1 MKRMAE
7 AVLNG
12 HPDKFS
18 DLIAD
23 ALVKAYC
30 AKEPDAYVQIEVAIW
45 SDLIFLTGFAA
56 TRQAHTIPVRD
67 IIVELGEAIGYSRD
81 NHIDASRY
89 IIHNHICQVRENPT
103 QWTNYVNDQ
112 SIVIGYACG
121 DALTHYLPPEQFLVW
136 YFREAITQSIHQ
148 GILHGHGPDGK
159 ILLTLTPSTNGWHIN
174 QLLLTLQHNKQA
186 SLFDVCDY
194 VMQTLREAYETLQ
207 QKDPR
212 WLTSWYNIPLLFNP
226 NGPFIRGGSDSD
238 NGQTGRKLVMDFY
251 GPQTPIGGGAFY
263 GKDLNH
269 IDRLGAIQ
277 ARQFAVNQ
285 VASGAES
292 ALVQVSFAPGID
304 TPLSVHLESNQAPYT
319 SLEQYFIA
327 SGMRGRKN
335 PHHLQYNLFKL
346 GTWYNNELS
355 FNRPSK
361 V

>member
-1 MKRMAE
+1 MQRMAE

-56 TRQAHTIPVRD
+56 TRQPISIPVRD
-67 IIVELGEAIGYSRD
+67 IIVELGQTIGYSTY

-103 QWTNYVNDQ
+103 QWTDYVNDQ
-112 SIVIGYACG
+112 SIVMGYACG
-121 DALTHYLPPEQFLVW
+121 DALTHFLPTEQFLVW
-136 YFREAITQSIHQ
+136 YFREAILKSIHHEL
-148 GILHGHGPDGK
+148 LHGQGPDGK
-159 ILLTLTPSTNGWHIN
+159 LLVNLTASPTGWYIN
-174 QLLLTLQHNKQA
+174 QLLVTLQHNKQT

-207 QKDPR
+207 NKDPR
-212 WLTSWYNIPLLFNP
+212 WLTPWYQIPFLFNP
-226 NGPFIRGGSDSD
+226 NGPFIQGGSDSD

-251 GPQTPIGGGAFY
+251 GPHTPIGGGAFY
-263 GKDLNH
+263 GKDLHH

-277 ARQFAVNQ
+277 ARHFAVNQ

-292 ALVQVSFAPGID
+292 ALVQVSYAPGID
-304 TPLSVHLESNQAPYT
+304 TPLSVVLQSNQPAYT
-319 SLEQYFIA
+319 SLNNYFNA
-327 SGMRGRKN
+327 STMRRQRKTE
-335 PHHLQYNLFKL
+335 HLDYSLFKL
-346 GTWYNNELS
+346 GTFYNEELS
-355 FNRPSK
+355 FNNPSS

>member
-1 MKRMAE
+1 MQRMAE

-56 TRQAHTIPVRD
+56 TRQSYTIPVRD
-67 IIVELGEAIGYSRD
+67 IIVELGEAIGYTAT
-81 NHIDASRY
+81 NHIDVSRY
-89 IIHNHICQVRENPT
+89 IIHNHICSVRENPT
-103 QWTNYVNDQ
+103 QWTHYVNDQ

-121 DALTHYLPPEQFLVW
+121 DARTHYLPPEQFLVW
-136 YFREAITQSIHQ
+136 YFREAISKSIQQ
-148 GILHGHGPDGK
+148 GLLKGHGPDGK
-159 ILLTLTPSTNGWHIN
+159 LLVSLTATNTGWHIN
-174 QLLLTLQHNKQA
+174 QLLVTLQHEKNT

-194 VMQTLREAYETLQ
+194 VMQTLREAYELLQ

-212 WLTSWYNIPLLFNP
+212 WLSMWYNIPFLMNP

-263 GKDLNH
+263 GKELNH

-277 ARQFAVNQ
+277 ARQFAINQ

-292 ALVQVSFAPGID
+292 ALVQVSYAPGID
-304 TPLSVHLESNQAPYT
+304 APLATCLQSNLAPYT
-319 SLEQYFIA
+319 LLDTYFNA
-327 SGMRGRKN
+327 SAMRRRMN
-335 PHHLQYNLFKL
+335 PEHLQYDLLKL
-346 GTWYNNELS
+346 GTFYNEELS
-355 FNRPSK
+355 FNQPSI